1 MKTVF
6 FAGNIGFTC
15 DLEFSSDLEWD
26 GETYPELILWN
37 PKVMEERREDELQ
50 EKMKTEEFTR
60 FMWKI

>member
-1 MKTVF
+1 
-6 FAGNIGFTC
+6 
-15 DLEFSSDLEWD
+15 LEWD